1 MFTPTSGT
9 AIRLVQELQE
19 RSRGESSALE
29 GVVVVV
35 VAEFCRQQASGEAL
49 VAVPSCALGTS
60 PPS

>member
-1 MFTPTSGT
+1 MFTPTSRT
-9 AIRLVQELQE
+9 AIRLVPEPQE

-35 VAEFCRQQASGEAL
+35 AEFYRQQASGEAL

-60 PPS
+60 PAS

>member
-1 MFTPTSGT
+1 MFTPTSRT
-9 AIRLVQELQE
+9 AIRLVQEPQE

-35 VAEFCRQQASGEAL
+35 AESCSQQASGEAL

-60 PPS
+60 PAS

>member
-1 MFTPTSGT
+1 MFTPTSRT
-9 AIRLVQELQE
+9 AIRLVPGPQE

-29 GVVVVV
+29 GVVVV

-60 PPS
+60 PAS